1 MTHIGSRLLAGASWP
16 LAVHVNELELLAV
29 GGVA

>member
-1 MTHIGSRLLAGASWP
+1 MTHIESGLFAGASWP

-29 GGVA
+29 GDVA

>member
-1 MTHIGSRLLAGASWP
+1 MTHIGSRLLARASWP
-16 LAVHVNELELLAV
+16 LAINVDELELLAV